1 MENQE
6 TYKHLKAANRRK
18 VALGIAAIIFGSLWL
33 LYNLEVFE
41 VWWIRELFGWYTIL
55 IVIGGVG
62 LAGNRGNSLGYSVL
76 VLIGG
81 FFLLDEIYN
90 FSFQFHEVFWPSLLI
105 FSGVFI
111 VLRMSGRHYTK
122 LKDVSSTD
130 IIDTV
135 SIFGGSD
142 IRVDS
147 QSFKGGKA
155 TAIFGGS
162 EIDLTGAKLAE
173 GIHVIEMVNI
183 FGGNTIIV
191 PSHWNVKVEVTGIL
205 GSFGDKRK
213 KRLEQP
219 TDTTKTL
226 VIKGIAILGGGE
238 VKSI

>member
-1 MENQE
+1 METQE

-33 LYNLEVFE
+33 LYNLDVFD
-41 VWWIRELFGWYTIL
+41 VWWIRELFGWEMIL
-55 IVIGGVG
+55 IIIGGVG
-62 LAGNRGNSLGYSVL
+62 LAGNRGNSLGYTIL

-81 FFLLDEIYN
+81 FFLLDDIYD
-90 FSFQFHEVFWPSLLI
+90 FSFRFYEVFWPSLVILV
-105 FSGVFI
+105 GI
-111 VLRMSGRHYTK
+111 VLVFRMSGKHYMK

-142 IRVDS
+142 IKVDS
-147 QSFKGGKA
+147 QTFKGGKA

-162 EIDLTGAKLAE
+162 EVDLTGAELAD
-173 GIHVIEMVNI
+173 GIQVIEMVNI
-183 FGGNTIIV
+183 FGGNTVIV

-219 TDTTKTL
+219 IDTSKTL
-226 VIKGIAILGGGE
+226 VIRGIAVLGGGE